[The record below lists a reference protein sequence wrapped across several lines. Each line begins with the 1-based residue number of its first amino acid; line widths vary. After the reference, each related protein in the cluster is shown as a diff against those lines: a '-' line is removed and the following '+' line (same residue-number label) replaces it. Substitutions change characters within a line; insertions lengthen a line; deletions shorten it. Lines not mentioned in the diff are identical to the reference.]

1 MDPARDTPTPD
12 TVAVERMR
20 VRVRA
25 LRALRGAIATLLP
38 GLAYATATLVIAK
51 LGLLPDPRARVA
63 LALSA
68 LFPLAGALMGALRS
82 VSPLE
87 AARLLDRHHGLD
99 DRLSNALQFRALP
112 EAERTPF
119 TEAAVAD
126 AVDRARETPLDPKG
140 ALPWRWPDET
150 RLVGLSLA
158 VLALAAAVEFPDHR
172 VIRAA
177 TSTAPQGPRDPVALT
192 DDDLQ
197 AMREAM
203 EQIERQARTDASRR
217 AVSELNRLLDDI
229 AASRIDRQEGFRRL
243 ADLQRA
249 VDLERE
255 VEGDA
260 TQRALQQMGRPM
272 SEQSALTRDL
282 ARAMQRGDAA
292 AAREA
297 MRALAQQLRE
307 HPPTPAQRQ
316 QLQQQ
321 LQRAA
326 EAQPQEDR
334 EALQRQLEQARR
346 EMEQL
351 LRQQRERQLSRPEEE
366 LLRRRRREAEHLQ
379 RRQERNEAQRREAE
393 HLQRELQQAAQ
404 DLARSMQDA
413 LRDLERGAEQLSRM
427 DSEQQGQ
434 RSLEEMRRQLEQL
447 REMLRQQNG
456 QNGQQMRQRLAR
468 FQRNAGGQPGSHGQ
482 SGQQGQGQ
490 PGQGGQPGQA
500 GQAGEGAQGQGS
512 QQGNGTP
519 QGVTLGR
526 GGEGIPL
533 PVPGQS
539 GAGENGDREGG
550 NDSASGAGAQHEENA
565 RGAAADLLG
574 RTRAVQVQGQQTGNG
589 PSRSQVIRSAASQGF
604 ANAPYRTVYQPYWE
618 HAREVLHQGEV
629 PPGYRGYVRRY
640 FQLIRPR
647 EE

>member
-1 MDPARDTPTPD
+1 MDPPRDPEAPD

-20 VRVRA
+20 SRVRA
-25 LRALRGAIATLLP
+25 LRALRGAVATLVP

-51 LGLLPDPRARVA
+51 LGLLSDGRARVA
-63 LALSA
+63 LALTA
-68 LFPLAGALMGALRS
+68 LFPLAGALMGALRR

-112 EAERTPF
+112 DEERTPF

-126 AVDRARETPLDPKG
+126 AVDRARETALDPKG

-150 RLVGLSLA
+150 RLVLGSLA
-158 VLALAAAVEFPDHR
+158 VLALAAAVEFPDQR
-172 VIRAA
+172 VIRRPATAA
-177 TSTAPQGPRDPVALT
+177 PRGPRDPVALT

-197 AMREAM
+197 AMREAA
-203 EQIERQARTDASRR
+203 EQIQRQARTESSRR

-243 ADLQRA
+243 AELQRE
-249 VDLERE
+249 VDMERE

-260 TQRALQQMGRPM
+260 TERALQQMGRPM

-326 EAQPQEDR
+326 EARPQEDR

-346 EMEQL
+346 EMEEL
-351 LRQQRERQLSRPEEE
+351 LRQQRERQLSRSEED

-379 RRQERNEAQRREAE
+379 RQQERSEAQRREAE

-404 DLARSMQDA
+404 DLARNMQDA

-427 DSEQQGQ
+427 ESEQQGQ

-468 FQRNAGGQPGSHGQ
+468 FQRSAGGQQGQ
-482 SGQQGQGQ
+482 QGGQQGQQGQGQQGQGQ
-490 PGQGGQPGQA
+490 PGNAGDGAEGQGG
-500 GQAGEGAQGQGS
+500 
-512 QQGNGTP
+512 QQGNGRP
-519 QGVTLGR
+519 QGLTLSR
-526 GGEGIPL
+526 GGGGIPL
-533 PVPGQS
+533 PAPGLGQGNQGQPGAED
-539 GAGENGDREGG
+539 GAGQERGD
-550 NDSASGAGAQHEENA
+550 GAGANHDENG
-565 RGAAADLLG
+565 RGAAQDLLG

-604 ANAPYRTVYQPYWE
+604 ANAPYRTVYQPYWD